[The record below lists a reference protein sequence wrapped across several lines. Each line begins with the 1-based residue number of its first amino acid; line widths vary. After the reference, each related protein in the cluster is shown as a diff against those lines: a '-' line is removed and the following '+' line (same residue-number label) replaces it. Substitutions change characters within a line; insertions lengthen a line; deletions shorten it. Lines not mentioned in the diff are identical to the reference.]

1 MSTTT
6 STTTTTTR
14 VLSPGDAM
22 VLGDVLNAITQK
34 RKIRWMDQDGET
46 IRSGELRSLVRGNND
61 FALAEW
67 GTDVRDMHVWI
78 TSGIGEV
85 TESVEHLAKMLPE
98 GGLEILPFG
107 EPL

>member
-14 VLSPGDAM
+14 VLSPGEAM

-34 RKIRWMDQDGET
+34 RKIRWMGRDGET
-46 IRSGELRSLVRGNND
+46 IRSGELRSLVRGNNE
-61 FALAEW
+61 LVTPEW
-67 GTDVRDMHVWI
+67 GTDVRDMWVWI
-78 TSGIGEV
+78 TTDVTEV
-85 TESVEHLAKMLPE
+85 TESVAHLVKMLPE

-107 EPL
+107 ASL